1 MDLVCLRL
9 DLMAVLTLSGG
20 QPELLR
26 SVHIQ
31 PERGGG
37 DGWRLLEPFRPAEE
51 AFSCLGLIEGLE
63 EELARSQPLRAVDKG
78 RDRAILVS
86 VSSGSRG
93 VAAESLLELAELA
106 RAAGVDVVER
116 VMQQR
121 GKADPRF
128 ILGRGKLMEVMLT
141 SIRSG
146 ADLLIFDQELTP
158 SQVRSITSRT
168 DLRVIDR
175 TQLILDIFAQ
185 RALTLEGG
193 LQIELA
199 QLRYLI
205 PRLRGLWTHLER
217 QKGGIGLKGPGEKQL
232 ELDRR
237 RIEQRITRIKAQL
250 QIVRQRRAELR
261 RGRRRHGWALL
272 TLVGYT
278 NAGKST
284 LLNHLTH
291 AGVLADDQLFA
302 TLDPTTRQLRLPNHQ
317 PCLLTDTVGFIR
329 KLPHHL
335 VEAFKA
341 TLEEVNEADL
351 LVHVIDASQ
360 PRVDEQ
366 IAAVEAVLRELGAQD
381 KPVLAVFNKTDLE
394 RGRNQAIRL
403 ADRFRHAVAISA
415 VTGDGTGHLC
425 QTIADLL
432 RDRVTHLR
440 LKIPAGEGRWI
451 AALHANGKV
460 LEQKVRGGHL
470 LVEVIVSS
478 SFAATL
484 DPAWIVT

>member
-1 MDLVCLRL
+1 M
-9 DLMAVLTLSGG
+9 T
-20 QPELLR
+20 ELFPTQ
-26 SVHIQ
+26 SNE
-31 PERGGG
+31 PERAWLIATHQG
-37 DGWRLLEPFRPAEE
+37 DTPRAEVEDSLRELRALADTAHADTAGETLCRLRDIHPATYIGRGKAVRIAEE
-51 AFSCLGLIEGLE
+51 A
-63 EELARSQPLRAVDKG
+63 A
-78 RDRAILVS
+78 
-86 VSSGSRG
+86 
-93 VAAESLLELAELA
+93 
-106 RAAGVDVVER
+106 AAGVRLV
-116 VMQQR
+116 
-121 GKADPRF
+121 
-128 ILGRGKLMEVMLT
+128 
-141 SIRSG
+141 
-146 ADLLIFDQELTP
+146 IFDDELSP
-158 SQVRSITSRT
+158 AQGRALEDIFRVR
-168 DLRVIDR
+168 VVDR

-185 RALTLEGG
+185 RALTLEGR

-237 RIEQRITRIKAQL
+237 RIEQRITRIRAQL
-250 QIVRQRRAELR
+250 QAVRQRRAELR

-284 LLNHLTH
+284 LLNHLAKAEVH
-291 AGVLADDQLFA
+291 ADDQLFA
-302 TLDPTTRQLRLPNHQ
+302 TLDPTTRQIRLPNHQ

-351 LVHVIDASQ
+351 LLHVIDASQ

-366 IAAVEAVLRELGAQD
+366 IDAVEAVLRELGAGN
-381 KPVLAVFNKTDLE
+381 KPVLAVFNKTDRE

-403 ADRFRHAVAISA
+403 AERFRNSAAISA
-415 VTGDGTGHLC
+415 ATGEGTDALC
-425 QTIADLL
+425 QAIADLL

-440 LKIPAGEGRWI
+440 LNIPASEGRWI

-460 LEQKVRGGHL
+460 LEQKVRGSHL
-470 LVEVIVSS
+470 HVEAIVSA

-484 DPAWIVT
+484 DPGWIVD

>member
-1 MDLVCLRL
+1 MTLMHPTRSDAPDHAWLIATHLGDTPRAEVEDSLRELRALADTAQAGILGETVCRLR
-9 DLMAVLTLSGG
+9 DIHPATYIG
-20 QPELLR
+20 
-26 SVHIQ
+26 
-31 PERGGG
+31 RGKATQI
-37 DGWRLLEPFRPAEE
+37 AEE
-51 AFSCLGLIEGLE
+51 A
-63 EELARSQPLRAVDKG
+63 A
-78 RDRAILVS
+78 
-86 VSSGSRG
+86 
-93 VAAESLLELAELA
+93 
-106 RAAGVDVVER
+106 AAGATLV
-116 VMQQR
+116 
-121 GKADPRF
+121 
-128 ILGRGKLMEVMLT
+128 
-141 SIRSG
+141 
-146 ADLLIFDQELTP
+146 IFDD
-158 SQVRSITSRT
+158 
-168 DLRVIDR
+168 DLSPAQGRALEDLFKIRVVDR

-185 RALTLEGG
+185 RALSLEGR

-250 QIVRQRRAELR
+250 QIVRLRRAELR

-284 LLNHLTH
+284 LLNTLTE
-291 AGVLADDQLFA
+291 AGVHADDQLF
-302 TLDPTTRQLRLPNHQ
+302 
-317 PCLLTDTVGFIR
+317 
-329 KLPHHL
+329 
-335 VEAFKA
+335 A

-351 LVHVIDASQ
+351 LLHVIDASQ

-366 IAAVEAVLRELGAQD
+366 IAAVEAVLRELGAEA

-394 RGRNQAIRL
+394 KGRNQAIRL
-403 ADRFRHAVAISA
+403 ADRFRNSVAISA
-415 VTGDGTGHLC
+415 ATGEGTGTLC
-425 QTIADLL
+425 QAIADLL
-432 RDRVTHLR
+432 RDRVAHLH

-460 LEQKVRGGHL
+460 LEQKVRGKQLHIEA
-470 LVEVIVSS
+470 VVSA

-484 DPAWIVT
+484 PPDWIVS

>member
-1 MDLVCLRL
+1 MQSTSHAHEQAWLIATSLDDQPRAEVEESLRELRDLADTAHADVAGETLCRLRAIHPAL
-9 DLMAVLTLSGG
+9 YIGKGKARQIAAEIQAAGASLVIFDDDLSPAQG
-20 QPELLR
+20 R
-26 SVHIQ
+26 S
-31 PERGGG
+31 
-37 DGWRLLEPFRPAEE
+37 
-51 AFSCLGLIEGLE
+51 LE
-63 EELARSQPLRAVDKG
+63 E
-78 RDRAILVS
+78 
-86 VSSGSRG
+86 
-93 VAAESLLELAELA
+93 
-106 RAAGVDVVER
+106 
-116 VMQQR
+116 
-121 GKADPRF
+121 
-128 ILGRGKLMEVMLT
+128 ILG
-141 SIRSG
+141 
-146 ADLLIFDQELTP
+146 
-158 SQVRSITSRT
+158 VR
-168 DLRVIDR
+168 VVDR

-185 RALTLEGG
+185 RALTLEGS

-199 QLRYLI
+199 QLGYLI

-237 RIEQRITRIKAQL
+237 RIEQRITRIRAQL
-250 QIVRQRRAELR
+250 QIVRLRRAELR

-284 LLNHLTH
+284 LLNRLTN

-302 TLDPTTRQLRLPNHQ
+302 TLDPTTRQLQLPNHQ

-351 LVHVIDASQ
+351 LLHVIDASQ

-381 KPVLAVFNKTDLE
+381 KPILAVFNKTDVDL
-394 RGRNQAIRL
+394 GRKHAIRL
-403 ADRFRHAVAISA
+403 SDRFRHSVSISA
-415 VTGDGTGHLC
+415 ITGEGTDLLG

-432 RDRVTHLR
+432 RDRVAHLH
-440 LKIPAGEGRWI
+440 LKIPAGEGRLI

-460 LEQKVRGGHL
+460 LAQTVKGKHL
-470 LVEVIVSS
+470 LIEAVVSA
-478 SFAATL
+478 SFATTI
-484 DPAWIVT
+484 DPRWIRR

>member
-1 MDLVCLRL
+1 MMHSTQPDL
-9 DLMAVLTLSGG
+9 
-20 QPELLR
+20 
-26 SVHIQ
+26 
-31 PERGGG
+31 PERAWLVAVQLG
-37 DGWRLLEPFRPAEE
+37 DIPRAEVE
-51 AFSCLGLIEGLE
+51 DSLRE
-63 EELARSQPLRAVDKG
+63 LRAL
-78 RDRAILVS
+78 A
-86 VSSGSRG
+86 
-93 VAAESLLELAELA
+93 ATAQAESAGETLCRLRDIHPATYIGEQLQ
-106 RAAGVDVVER
+106 AAGARLAIFDDDLSPA
-116 VMQQR
+116 Q
-121 GKADPRF
+121 
-128 ILGRGKLMEVMLT
+128 GRALE
-141 SIRSG
+141 
-146 ADLLIFDQELTP
+146 DLLG
-158 SQVRSITSRT
+158 VR
-168 DLRVIDR
+168 VVDR

-185 RALTLEGG
+185 RARTVEGR

-237 RIEQRITRIKAQL
+237 RIEQRITRIRDQL
-250 QIVRQRRAELR
+250 QLVRQRRAELR

-284 LLNHLTH
+284 LLNALTQ

-302 TLDPTTRQLRLPNHQ
+302 TLDPTTRQIRLPNHQ
-317 PCLLTDTVGFIR
+317 QCLLTDTVGFIR

-351 LVHVIDASQ
+351 LLHVIDASH

-366 IAAVEAVLRELGAQD
+366 IAAVEAVLRELDAQD
-381 KPVLAVFNKTDLE
+381 KPVLAVFNKIDIE
-394 RGRNQAIRL
+394 RGRNQFPRL
-403 ADRFRHAVAISA
+403 AERFRHFVAISA
-415 VTGDGTGHLC
+415 TTGEGTAHLG

-432 RDRVTHLR
+432 RDRVAHLR

-460 LEQKVRGGHL
+460 LDQKVRGKHL
-470 LVEVIVSS
+470 CLEVILPA
-478 SFAATL
+478 SFAASL
-484 DPAWIVT
+484 DPDWIVT

>member
-1 MDLVCLRL
+1 MTQMHSVQTDEQERAWLVATTVGDQPRADVEDSLREL
-9 DLMAVLTLSGG
+9 HALADTAQALVIGETLCK
-20 QPELLR
+20 LR
-26 SVHIQ
+26 AIQ
-31 PERGGG
+31 PAMYIGQGKAAQIAEDIRNSGANLAIF
-37 DGWRLLEPFRPAEE
+37 DDDLSPAQGR
-51 AFSCLGLIEGLE
+51 SLE
-63 EELARSQPLRAVDKG
+63 EVL
-78 RDRAILVS
+78 
-86 VSSGSRG
+86 G
-93 VAAESLLELAELA
+93 V
-106 RAAGVDVVER
+106 RVV
-116 VMQQR
+116 
-121 GKADPRF
+121 
-128 ILGRGKLMEVMLT
+128 
-141 SIRSG
+141 
-146 ADLLIFDQELTP
+146 
-158 SQVRSITSRT
+158 
-168 DLRVIDR
+168 DR

-185 RALTLEGG
+185 RALTLEGR

-199 QLRYLI
+199 QLHYLI

-237 RIEQRITRIKAQL
+237 RIEQRISRIRDQL
-250 QIVRQRRAELR
+250 QLVRQRRAELR

-284 LLNHLTH
+284 LLNRLTD

-302 TLDPTTRQLRLPNHQ
+302 TLDPTTRQLQLPNHQ

-335 VEAFKA
+335 VESFKA

-351 LVHVIDASQ
+351 LLHVIDASQ
-360 PRVDEQ
+360 LRVDEQ
-366 IAAVEAVLRELGAQD
+366 IAAVEKVLRELGAQN

-403 ADRFRHAVAISA
+403 ADRFRHSVAISA
-415 VTGDGTGHLC
+415 ATGEGTQTLC

-432 RDRVTHLR
+432 RDRVAHLHLR
-440 LKIPAGEGRWI
+440 IPATEGRLL

-460 LEQKVRGGHL
+460 LEQKVSGKHL
-470 LVEVIVSS
+470 RIEAVVSS
-478 SFAATL
+478 AFAATL
-484 DPAWIVT
+484 DSKWIER

>member
-1 MDLVCLRL
+1 MQPTSQAHERAWLVATSLGDRPRGEVEDSLRELRDLADTAHAEVAGEALCRLRAL
-9 DLMAVLTLSGG
+9 HPATYIGSGKARLIAAEIKAADAQLAIFDDDLSPAQG
-20 QPELLR
+20 R
-26 SVHIQ
+26 S
-31 PERGGG
+31 
-37 DGWRLLEPFRPAEE
+37 
-51 AFSCLGLIEGLE
+51 LE
-63 EELARSQPLRAVDKG
+63 E
-78 RDRAILVS
+78 
-86 VSSGSRG
+86 
-93 VAAESLLELAELA
+93 
-106 RAAGVDVVER
+106 
-116 VMQQR
+116 
-121 GKADPRF
+121 
-128 ILGRGKLMEVMLT
+128 ILG
-141 SIRSG
+141 
-146 ADLLIFDQELTP
+146 
-158 SQVRSITSRT
+158 VR
-168 DLRVIDR
+168 VVDR

-199 QLRYLI
+199 QLGYLL

-237 RIEQRITRIKAQL
+237 RIEQRMTRIREQL
-250 QIVRQRRAELR
+250 QLVRQRRAELR

-284 LLNHLTH
+284 LLNQLTH

-302 TLDPTTRQLRLPNHQ
+302 TLDPTTRQLQLPNHQ

-351 LVHVIDASQ
+351 LLHVIDASH
-360 PRVDEQ
+360 PHVDDQ
-366 IAAVEAVLRELGAQD
+366 VGAVESVLRELGAHH
-381 KPVLAVFNKTDLE
+381 KPVLAVLNKTDLAG
-394 RGRNQAIRL
+394 GRKQAARL
-403 ADRFRHAVAISA
+403 AERFRHATVISA
-415 VTGDGTGHLC
+415 TTGDGTALLC

-440 LKIPAGEGRWI
+440 LKIPVGEGRLI

-460 LEQKVRGGHL
+460 LSQKVSGQHL
-470 LVEVIVSS
+470 LVETVVSAA
-478 SFAATL
+478 FAATI
-484 DPAWIVT
+484 DPKLISS

>member
-1 MDLVCLRL
+1 
-9 DLMAVLTLSGG
+9 MAMHPTA
-20 QPELLR
+20 R
-26 SVHIQ
+26 SDA
-31 PERGGG
+31 PERAWLVATSLG
-37 DGWRLLEPFRPAEE
+37 DQPRAEVE
-51 AFSCLGLIEGLE
+51 DSLRE
-63 EELARSQPLRAVDKG
+63 LRALADTAQAEVAG
-78 RDRAILVS
+78 ETLCRLRAFQPATYV
-86 VSSGSRG
+86 G
-93 VAAESLLELAELA
+93 
-106 RAAGVDVVER
+106 
-116 VMQQR
+116 R
-121 GKADPRF
+121 GKAEQIAAAARDA
-128 ILGRGKLMEVMLT
+128 
-141 SIRSG
+141 G
-146 ADLLIFDQELTP
+146 AELIIFDDDLTP
-158 SQVRSITSRT
+158 AQGRSLEEIFGVR
-168 DLRVIDR
+168 VVDR

-185 RALTLEGG
+185 RALTVEGR

-199 QLRYLI
+199 QLHYLI

-237 RIEQRITRIKAQL
+237 RIEPRSGRIRDQL
-250 QIVRQRRAELR
+250 QLVRQRRAELR

-284 LLNHLTH
+284 LLNRLTD

-317 PCLLTDTVGFIR
+317 QCLLTDTVGFIR

-351 LVHVIDASQ
+351 LLHVIDASQ

-366 IAAVEAVLRELGAQD
+366 IAAVEAVLKELGAQGT
-381 KPVLAVFNKTDLE
+381 PVLAVFNKTDLE

-403 ADRFRHAVAISA
+403 TERFRHSVAISA
-415 VTGDGTGHLC
+415 VNGDGTAALC

-432 RDRVTHLR
+432 RDRVAHLR
-440 LKIPAGEGRWI
+440 LKIPVGEGKFI

-460 LEQKVRGGHL
+460 LAQKVRGNHL
-470 LVEVIVSS
+470 HVEAVVP
-478 SFAATL
+478 AAYAAGI
-484 DPAWIVT
+484 DPKWLAG

>member
-1 MDLVCLRL
+1 MNRMHDTRPETAEKAWLVATTLGDQPRAEVEDSLREL
-9 DLMAVLTLSGG
+9 RALAATARAETVGETLCR
-20 QPELLR
+20 LR
-26 SVHIQ
+26 AIQ
-31 PERGGG
+31 PATFIG
-37 DGWRLLEPFRPAEE
+37 
-51 AFSCLGLIEGLE
+51 
-63 EELARSQPLRAVDKG
+63 
-78 RDRAILVS
+78 
-86 VSSGSRG
+86 
-93 VAAESLLELAELA
+93 
-106 RAAGVDVVER
+106 
-116 VMQQR
+116 R
-121 GKADPRF
+121 GKAEQIAAAIHAAGAGLVIFDDDLSPAQGRALEV
-128 ILGRGKLMEVMLT
+128 ILG
-141 SIRSG
+141 
-146 ADLLIFDQELTP
+146 
-158 SQVRSITSRT
+158 VR
-168 DLRVIDR
+168 VVDR

-199 QLRYLI
+199 QLHYLI

-237 RIEQRITRIKAQL
+237 RIEQRITRIRDQL
-250 QIVRQRRAELR
+250 QAVRQRRTELR

-284 LLNHLTH
+284 LLNRLTN

-351 LVHVIDASQ
+351 LLHVIDAAQ

-403 ADRFRHAVAISA
+403 ADRFRHSVAISA
-415 VTGDGTGHLC
+415 ATGDGTATLC
-425 QTIADLL
+425 QAIADLL
-432 RDRVTHLR
+432 RDRVVHLR
-440 LKIPAGEGRWI
+440 LQIPADEGRWV

-460 LEQKVRGGHL
+460 LAQKVRGRHL
-470 LVEVIVSS
+470 QIEAVVSTA
-478 SFAATL
+478 FAATL
-484 DPAWIVT
+484 DSRWIKE

>member
-1 MDLVCLRL
+1 MMHSTQPDL
-9 DLMAVLTLSGG
+9 
-20 QPELLR
+20 
-26 SVHIQ
+26 
-31 PERGGG
+31 PERAWLVAVQLG
-37 DGWRLLEPFRPAEE
+37 DIPRAEVE
-51 AFSCLGLIEGLE
+51 DSLRE
-63 EELARSQPLRAVDKG
+63 LRAL
-78 RDRAILVS
+78 A
-86 VSSGSRG
+86 
-93 VAAESLLELAELA
+93 ATAQAES
-106 RAAGVDVVER
+106 AGETLCRLRDIHPATYIG
-116 VMQQR
+116 R
-121 GKADPRF
+121 GKAIQIAEQLQAAGARLAIFDDDLSPAQ
-128 ILGRGKLMEVMLT
+128 GRALE
-141 SIRSG
+141 
-146 ADLLIFDQELTP
+146 DLLG
-158 SQVRSITSRT
+158 VR
-168 DLRVIDR
+168 VVDR

-185 RALTLEGG
+185 RARTVEGR

-237 RIEQRITRIKAQL
+237 RIEQRITRIRDQL
-250 QIVRQRRAELR
+250 QLVRQRRAELR

-284 LLNHLTH
+284 LLNALTQ

-302 TLDPTTRQLRLPNHQ
+302 TLDPTTRQIRLPNHQ
-317 PCLLTDTVGFIR
+317 QCLLTDTVGFIR

-351 LVHVIDASQ
+351 LLHVIDASH

-366 IAAVEAVLRELGAQD
+366 IAAVEAVLRELDAQD
-381 KPVLAVFNKTDLE
+381 KPVLAVFNKIDIE
-394 RGRNQAIRL
+394 RGRNQFPRL
-403 ADRFRHAVAISA
+403 AERFRHFVAISA
-415 VTGDGTGHLC
+415 TTGEGTAHLG

-432 RDRVTHLR
+432 RDRVAHLR

-460 LEQKVRGGHL
+460 LDQKVRGKHL
-470 LVEVIVSS
+470 CLEVILPA
-478 SFAATL
+478 SFAASL
-484 DPAWIVT
+484 DPDWIVT

>member
-1 MDLVCLRL
+1 M
-9 DLMAVLTLSGG
+9 MHST
-20 QPELLR
+20 QPNL
-26 SVHIQ
+26 
-31 PERGGG
+31 PERAWLVAVQLG
-37 DGWRLLEPFRPAEE
+37 DVPRAEVE
-51 AFSCLGLIEGLE
+51 DSLRE
-63 EELARSQPLRAVDKG
+63 LRAL
-78 RDRAILVS
+78 AS
-86 VSSGSRG
+86 T
-93 VAAESLLELAELA
+93 AQAES
-106 RAAGVDVVER
+106 AGETLCRIRDIHPATYIG
-116 VMQQR
+116 R
-121 GKADPRF
+121 GKAIQIAEQLQAAGASLAIFDDDLSPAQ
-128 ILGRGKLMEVMLT
+128 GRALE
-141 SIRSG
+141 
-146 ADLLIFDQELTP
+146 DLLG
-158 SQVRSITSRT
+158 VR
-168 DLRVIDR
+168 VVDR

-185 RALTLEGG
+185 RARTVEGR

-237 RIEQRITRIKAQL
+237 RIEQRITRIRDQL
-250 QIVRQRRAELR
+250 QLVRQRRAELR

-284 LLNHLTH
+284 LLNALTQ

-302 TLDPTTRQLRLPNHQ
+302 TLDPTTRQIRLPNHQ
-317 PCLLTDTVGFIR
+317 QCLLTDTVGFIR

-351 LVHVIDASQ
+351 LLHVIDASH

-366 IAAVEAVLRELGAQD
+366 IAAVEAVLRELDAQD
-381 KPVLAVFNKTDLE
+381 KPVLAVFNKIDLE
-394 RGRNQAIRL
+394 RGRNQFPRL
-403 ADRFRHAVAISA
+403 AERFRHFVAISA
-415 VTGDGTGHLC
+415 TTGEGTAHLG

-432 RDRVTHLR
+432 RDRVAHLR
-440 LKIPAGEGRWI
+440 LKIPAAEGRWI

-460 LEQKVRGGHL
+460 LEQKVRGKHL
-470 LVEVIVSS
+470 CLEAILPA
-478 SFAATL
+478 SFVASL
-484 DPAWIVT
+484 DPDWIVT

>member
-1 MDLVCLRL
+1 MTPMQPTRSDSSERAWLVATTLGDQPRAEVEDSLR
-9 DLMAVLTLSGG
+9 
-20 QPELLR
+20 E
-26 SVHIQ
+26 
-31 PERGGG
+31 
-37 DGWRLLEPFRPAEE
+37 
-51 AFSCLGLIEGLE
+51 
-63 EELARSQPLRAVDKG
+63 LRALADTAHAQVRGETLCRLRALQPATYVG
-78 RDRAILVS
+78 RGKAQQIADDV
-86 VSSGSRG
+86 
-93 VAAESLLELAELA
+93 
-106 RAAGVDVVER
+106 RAAG
-116 VMQQR
+116 
-121 GKADPRF
+121 ADLVIFDDDLTPAQGRSLEE
-128 ILGRGKLMEVMLT
+128 ILG
-141 SIRSG
+141 
-146 ADLLIFDQELTP
+146 
-158 SQVRSITSRT
+158 VR
-168 DLRVIDR
+168 VVDR

-185 RALTLEGG
+185 RALTLEGR

-199 QLRYLI
+199 QLHYLI

-237 RIEQRITRIKAQL
+237 RIEQRILRIRDQL
-250 QIVRQRRAELR
+250 QVVRQRRAELR

-284 LLNHLTH
+284 LLNRLTN

-317 PCLLTDTVGFIR
+317 LCLLTDTVGFIR

-351 LVHVIDASQ
+351 LLHVVDVSQ

-366 IAAVEAVLRELGAQD
+366 IDAVEAVLKELGAQN

-394 RGRNQAIRL
+394 RGHPHASRL
-403 ADRFRHAVAISA
+403 ADRFRHSVAISA
-415 VTGDGTGHLC
+415 ATGEGTAALC

-432 RDRVTHLR
+432 RERVKHLH
-440 LKIPAGEGRWI
+440 LEIPAGEGKFI

-460 LEQKVRGGHL
+460 LAQKVSGKHL
-470 LVEVIVSS
+470 RIEAVVSAA
-478 SFAATL
+478 FAATL
-484 DPAWIVT
+484 DPKWLVE

>member
-1 MDLVCLRL
+1 MTTMHSTRNDAPERAWLVA
-9 DLMAVLTLSGG
+9 AVLGD
-20 QPELLR
+20 QPKSAVEDSLRELRALADTARAETAGETVCRLR
-26 SVHIQ
+26 AIQ
-31 PERGGG
+31 PATYIG
-37 DGWRLLEPFRPAEE
+37 
-51 AFSCLGLIEGLE
+51 
-63 EELARSQPLRAVDKG
+63 
-78 RDRAILVS
+78 
-86 VSSGSRG
+86 
-93 VAAESLLELAELA
+93 
-106 RAAGVDVVER
+106 
-116 VMQQR
+116 R
-121 GKADPRF
+121 GKAQQIAED
-128 ILGRGKLMEVMLT
+128 LQNA
-141 SIRSG
+141 G
-146 ADLLIFDQELTP
+146 AGLVIFDDDLSPAQGRALEDVLG
-158 SQVRSITSRT
+158 VR
-168 DLRVIDR
+168 VVDR

-185 RALTLEGG
+185 RALTLEGR

-199 QLRYLI
+199 QLHYLI

-237 RIEQRITRIKAQL
+237 RIEQRIGRIRDQL
-250 QIVRQRRAELR
+250 QLVRQRRAELR

-284 LLNHLTH
+284 LLNRLTD

-351 LVHVIDASQ
+351 LLHVIDASQ
-360 PRVDEQ
+360 LRAEEQ
-366 IAAVEAVLRELGAQD
+366 IDAVEAVLKELGAQD

-394 RGRNQAIRL
+394 RGHNQSIRL
-403 ADRFRHAVAISA
+403 ADRFRHSVAISA
-415 VTGDGTGHLC
+415 ATGDGTATLC

-432 RDRVTHLR
+432 RERVRHLR
-440 LKIPAGEGRWI
+440 LKIPAAEGRWL

-460 LEQKVRGGHL
+460 HAQKVSGKNM
-470 LVEVIVSS
+470 LVEATVSA

-484 DPAWIVT
+484 DPKWIEG